1 MGPETIILLFNL
13 LLLVFAIILGG
24 IAIYQSLCFTQMDD
38 KIDRIYGWLGLIFS
52 VPLLIILIKFIVITY
67 NSL

>member
-1 MGPETIILLFNL
+1 MGPEIIIILFNM

-52 VPLLIILIKFIVITY
+52 IPLIIMLIKFMVIMY